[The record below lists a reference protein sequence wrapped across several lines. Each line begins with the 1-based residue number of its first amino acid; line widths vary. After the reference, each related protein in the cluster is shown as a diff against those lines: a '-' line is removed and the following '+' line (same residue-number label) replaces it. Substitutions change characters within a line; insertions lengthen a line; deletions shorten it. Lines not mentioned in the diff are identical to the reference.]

1 MAHFAKIDTD
11 NTVLTVVTLD
21 DAQCPNDNEE
31 AGRAYLEGVHGWPT
45 WKRTSYNTFAG
56 AHKTEGKTAFRG
68 NFAGPGFTYDP
79 VNDVF
84 IPPKPYASWILNNT
98 TYQWEAPVALP
109 TSGQPVQGWD
119 EAAYQADTND
129 PKTAGWILTTP
140 E

>member
-1 MAHFAKIDTD
+1 MAHFAKLDTD

-31 AGRAYLEGVHGWPT
+31 AGRAYLESVHGWPN

-68 NFAGPGFTYDP
+68 NYAGPGYTYDS

-84 IPPKPYASWILNNT
+84 IPPKPYPSWTWDSEKNNW
-98 TYQWEAPVALP
+98 QPPVAFP
-109 TSGQPVQGWD
+109 SDMTDATVWNESKGEW
-119 EAAYQADTND
+119 EN
-129 PKTAGWILTTP
+129 